1 MSLVQFNESRWETRM
16 INLTNFYWAKNVSS
30 YFEGLY
36 KNKEDCDVYLW
47 GDDKV
52 LISAHKIVLKVG
64 SSFFREIISQTHS
77 FATVPV
83 FYVRGADKTS
93 LLKLLEF
100 LYTGQTKVEQN
111 KLEEFMKISNDFSIN
126 GLSQSEEKDLQK
138 EKNEQIYSNLTL
150 GAEGSD
156 QYMNMT
162 GLSNDDDKEHDAT
175 HHYASLEDIY
185 TNPQPGSEAE
195 TPKCLSDDGIKI
207 SCPLCEKTFRS
218 KQSFKVH
225 RYRFHTKEKLLQQSL
240 IAIT

>member
-1 MSLVQFNESRWETRM
+1 M
-16 INLTNFYWAKNVSS
+16 
-30 YFEGLY
+30 
-36 KNKEDCDVYLW
+36 
-47 GDDKV
+47 
-52 LISAHKIVLKVG
+52 
-64 SSFFREIISQTHS
+64 
-77 FATVPV
+77 V
-83 FYVRGADKTS
+83 FHN
-93 LLKLLEF
+93 
-100 LYTGQTKVEQN
+100 Q
-111 KLEEFMKISNDFSIN
+111 
-126 GLSQSEEKDLQK
+126 EKDLQK

-195 TPKCLSDDGIKI
+195 TPKCLSDDGINI
-207 SCPLCEKTFRS
+207 SCPLCEKTFGS
-218 KQSFKVH
+218 KQSFKIH